1 MNPGKYTSYIEKY
14 LGGEMDSAEELWF
27 RKEIEGNDDLYKEIE
42 LRQKTENFLR
52 DQPIID
58 LRRKLASIESNRAR
72 KVSETIKP
80 EWKSILR
87 YAAAA
92 CLLIIAGT
100 FVFFNDYH
108 QDNDKIIE
116 KYYKPYKVT
125 SASRTGLSETSR
137 DYDLAIDF
145 YNNHDYKNAAIYLGK
160 VVIDEPGNMHSALL
174 NGVAGFENG
183 DYEEAKRS
191 LQMVIKDNNNLY
203 IDHARW
209 YLALCYVKTNEYNSA
224 IELLVASMDSG
235 NIYRK
240 KAGQVLRLIKKIK

>member
-1 MNPGKYTSYIEKY
+1 MNSGKYTDYIEKY

-27 RKEIEGNDDLYKEIE
+27 RKEIEGSDELRNEIE
-42 LRQKTENFLR
+42 LREKTEKFLK

-58 LRRKLASIESNRAR
+58 LRRKLASIESNRVK
-72 KVSETIKP
+72 KVSGTIKA

-92 CLLIIAGT
+92 CLLIAAGI
-100 FVFFNDYH
+100 FAFFIDYH
-108 QDNDKIIE
+108 QDSDLIIK
-116 KYYKPYKVT
+116 KYYKPYEVT

-145 YNNHDYKNAAIYLGK
+145 YNNHDYKNAAIHLGK

-224 IELLVASMDSG
+224 VELLVASRDSG
-235 NIYRK
+235 SIYRK
-240 KAGQVLRLIKKIK
+240 KAGHILRLIKKRK